1 MASFTAA
8 PEAILEKLVSFDTV
22 SSKSNHDLIGWVEAF
37 LAKAGLAATR
47 IDDLTQPKSSL
58 FVTVG
63 PRDRGGICLSG
74 HTDVVPVEGQAWTS
88 NPFTLTKRDGKLYGR
103 GSADMKGF
111 LAVCLAKLVENK
123 DRVLQTPIHL
133 VLSYDEETTCEG
145 ILPTIARFG
154 VDLPRPLAVIVGE
167 PSLMK
172 IANGHK
178 AGTGLF
184 TTFKG
189 REAHS
194 SKPSLGANTIVA
206 GAMLVAEIE
215 RLAAHFESLADP
227 TSPFDPPFTTLHVG
241 IFQGGTARNIVPQ
254 ETMVNWEIRAL
265 PGLDMKAVVDDIT
278 AHIETR
284 ILPFLRST
292 APESHVLQRQQFW
305 LPGLHPEPSSL
316 AQRVAQ
322 QCSGS
327 NHTIVVPYGS
337 EAGQFQAAGLPT
349 VICGPGDIAQ
359 AHKPDEWI
367 AISELKAC
375 EGFLDRLFEA
385 CTNGL

>member
-189 REAHS
+189 REAQI
-194 SKPSLGANTIVA
+194 G
-206 GAMLVAEIE
+206 
-215 RLAAHFESLADP
+215 RAH
-227 TSPFDPPFTTLHVG
+227 V
-241 IFQGGTARNIVPQ
+241 
-254 ETMVNWEIRAL
+254 
-265 PGLDMKAVVDDIT
+265 
-278 AHIETR
+278 
-284 ILPFLRST
+284 
-292 APESHVLQRQQFW
+292 
-305 LPGLHPEPSSL
+305 
-316 AQRVAQ
+316 
-322 QCSGS
+322 
-327 NHTIVVPYGS
+327 
-337 EAGQFQAAGLPT
+337 
-349 VICGPGDIAQ
+349 
-359 AHKPDEWI
+359 
-367 AISELKAC
+367 
-375 EGFLDRLFEA
+375 
-385 CTNGL
+385 